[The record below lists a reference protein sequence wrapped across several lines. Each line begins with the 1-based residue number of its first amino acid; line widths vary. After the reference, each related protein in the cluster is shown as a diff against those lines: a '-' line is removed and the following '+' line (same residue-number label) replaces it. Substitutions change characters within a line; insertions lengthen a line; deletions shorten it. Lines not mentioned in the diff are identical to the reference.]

1 MNDIDV
7 DDSLGTTVGGLDV
20 IDLISCMADFIV
32 LAVFEVFT
40 VEFFFCVAGCGKLLL
55 QKLKSEFVE
64 GTDCGPAVEGR
75 GAIDHHSAGQ

>member
-7 DDSLGTTVGGLDV
+7 DDSLGAIGGGFDV
-20 IDLISCMADFIV
+20 VDLFSCMADFIV
-32 LAVFEVFT
+32 LAVFVQ
-40 VEFFFCVAGCGKLLL
+40 FFFCVAGCGKLLF
-55 QKLKSEFVE
+55 QKLMSEFVE

>member
-7 DDSLGTTVGGLDV
+7 GDSVGAIGGGFDV
-20 IDLISCMADFIV
+20 VDLISCMADFIV

-40 VEFFFCVAGCGKLLL
+40 VQFFFCVAGCGKLLL

-75 GAIDHHSAGQ
+75 RAIDHHSAGQ